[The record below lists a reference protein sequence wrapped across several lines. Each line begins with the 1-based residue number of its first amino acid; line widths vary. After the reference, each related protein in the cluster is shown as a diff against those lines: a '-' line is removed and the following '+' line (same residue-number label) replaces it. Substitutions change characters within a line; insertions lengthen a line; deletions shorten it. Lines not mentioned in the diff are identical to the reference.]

1 MTAQELKNAILMRA
15 VQGKLVPQDPNDEPA
30 SVLLERIRAEKEQL
44 MKEKKIKKQ
53 PISVIYRDP
62 SDNQHYEKIGKVV
75 KCIEDEIPF
84 EIPESWEWCRL
95 STLFTMQA
103 GKNIQASQIFD
114 DYAEEHPYL
123 CYGGNGIRGYVAEY
137 NREGQFPLIG
147 RQGALCGNI
156 KYASGKFY
164 ATEHAVVVSTY
175 SHTHIN
181 WACMFL
187 DALNLNQY
195 ATATAQPGLAV
206 SKIITVLIPVPPSK
220 EQERIVTKIESF
232 DEPIADY
239 EIVNTQL
246 KSLNA
251 TINENIKKSILQYA
265 IQGKLVPQDPTDEPA
280 SVLLERIRAE
290 KDQMIKDGKI
300 KRDKNESYIYRGSD
314 NSYYFSFKGENVCID
329 SELPFEIPD
338 SWCWVTLSSICIYIQ
353 RGKSPKYSEIEKI
366 PVIAQKCNQWSG
378 FDINKAKFIDPE
390 SLEKYDKERFLCD
403 GDLLWNST
411 GLGTVGR
418 MAIYEN
424 SKNPYGIA
432 VADSH
437 VSVIRTMEHFANY
450 NYLFYWFTSPAV
462 QSVIESKTEGSTKQ
476 KELYLQIIKDYIV
489 PLPPLNEQQRIV
501 DRIKQYLSV
510 GF

>member
-1 MTAQELKNAILMRA
+1 MVIGGDLAIYSSDSFNPIFLSYLLNSPYITYQKSVAATGNIIVHISATKLSSILVAVPPIEEQRQIASGIEKFLPKINEYGQYQSSINNMDNAI
-15 VQGKLVPQDPNDEPA
+15 
-30 SVLLERIRAEKEQL
+30 KE
-44 MKEKKIKKQ
+44 
-53 PISVIYRDP
+53 
-62 SDNQHYEKIGKVV
+62 
-75 KCIEDEIPF
+75 
-84 EIPESWEWCRL
+84 
-95 STLFTMQA
+95 
-103 GKNIQASQIFD
+103 
-114 DYAEEHPYL
+114 
-123 CYGGNGIRGYVAEY
+123 
-137 NREGQFPLIG
+137 
-147 RQGALCGNI
+147 
-156 KYASGKFY
+156 
-164 ATEHAVVVSTY
+164 
-175 SHTHIN
+175 
-181 WACMFL
+181 
-187 DALNLNQY
+187 NL
-195 ATATAQPGLAV
+195 
-206 SKIITVLIPVPPSK
+206 
-220 EQERIVTKIESF
+220 
-232 DEPIADY
+232 
-239 EIVNTQL
+239 
-246 KSLNA
+246 
-251 TINENIKKSILQYA
+251 KKSILQYA

-290 KDQMIKDGKI
+290 KEQMIKDGII